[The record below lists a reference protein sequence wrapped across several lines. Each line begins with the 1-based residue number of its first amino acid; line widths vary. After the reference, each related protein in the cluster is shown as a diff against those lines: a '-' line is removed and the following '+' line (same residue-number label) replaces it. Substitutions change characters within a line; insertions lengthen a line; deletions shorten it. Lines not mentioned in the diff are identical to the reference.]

1 VAQERVDDCNE
12 FRGVAER
19 AERKNAAMKRGSRV
33 LACSVVAGVVGVILL
48 SSGCRGAG
56 GAAGA
61 EAGSERSALVT
72 LDELLTPPPDARHP
86 YLQEPFAGL
95 ERSLRLAPDVRAARE
110 AHLADAF
117 AAHTSDPSEANAIWV
132 GRRLAYLGLHEHA
145 ALWFERE
152 IAARPDSYRLRRHLG
167 HRWITL
173 REFERAHLVLDE
185 ARALAADVPD
195 EIEPDGQ
202 PNARGIP
209 TSTLQGNID
218 YHRALAAYLLGDFD
232 AAIEAWRACVET
244 WATNDDSRVAAGH
257 WLLLTLRR
265 AGRELEFASIVAAL
279 PTSPDVIENHAYR
292 ELVDLHA
299 GRVSA
304 ESLLGLAAD
313 PVHDATRTYGVARWY
328 LDHPGATDEDRTR
341 GAALLRLVAEQVPW
355 ESFARIA
362 AEVDCER
369 TKH

>member
-1 VAQERVDDCNE
+1 MAR
-12 FRGVAER
+12 
-19 AERKNAAMKRGSRV
+19 
-33 LACSVVAGVVGVILL
+33 LAGLL
-48 SSGCRGAG
+48 VFLIALGCRTAPVSEAPSAPAVG
-56 GAAGA
+56 GASVGLADV
-61 EAGSERSALVT
+61 ER
-72 LDELLTPPPDARHP
+72 LLH
-86 YLQEPFAGL
+86 
-95 ERSLRLAPDVRAARE
+95 LAPDVRAGRE
-110 AHLADAF
+110 QQLADAL
-117 AAHTSDPSEANAIWV
+117 AAHAADPSEANAIWV
-132 GRRLAYLGLHEHA
+132 GRRLAYLGLHAHA
-145 ALWFERE
+145 VAWFEE
-152 IAARPDSYRLRRHLG
+152 HIAERPDSFRLRRHLG

-173 REFERAHLVLDE
+173 REFERARAVLDE

-232 AAIEAWRACVET
+232 AAITAWRACVEI

-265 AGRELEFASIVAAL
+265 AGREAEFAAVVAAL
-279 PTSPDVIENHAYR
+279 PASPDVIENHAYR

-313 PVHDATRTYGVARWY
+313 PVHDATRTYGVARWFI
-328 LDHPGATDEDRTR
+328 DHPGASDADRAR
-341 GAALLRLVAEQVPW
+341 GLALLRLVAEQAPW

-362 AEVDCER
+362 AEVDMAR
-369 TKH
+369 

>member
-1 VAQERVDDCNE
+1 MTRLVGLLLVLVAFGCRTASVSE
-12 FRGVAER
+12 APSER
-19 AERKNAAMKRGSRV
+19 AVGLADVER
-33 LACSVVAGVVGVILL
+33 LL
-48 SSGCRGAG
+48 RI
-56 GAAGA
+56 
-61 EAGSERSALVT
+61 
-72 LDELLTPPPDARHP
+72 TPD
-86 YLQEPFAGL
+86 L
-95 ERSLRLAPDVRAARE
+95 RAARE
-110 AHLADAF
+110 AQLSDAL
-117 AAHTSDPSEANAIWV
+117 AAHASDPSEANAIWV
-132 GRRLAYLGLHEHA
+132 GRRLAYLGMHEHA
-145 ALWFERE
+145 VVWFEE
-152 IAARPDSYRLRRHLG
+152 QLGLWPDSFRLRRHLG

-173 REFERAHLVLDE
+173 REFERARAVLDE

-265 AGRELEFASIVAAL
+265 AGREAEFASVVAAL
-279 PTSPDVIENHAYR
+279 PAAPDVIENHAYR

-304 ESLLGLAAD
+304 VSLLGLAAD
-313 PVHDATRTYGVARWY
+313 PVHDATRTFGVARWY
-328 LDHPGATDEDRTR
+328 LDHPGATDEDRAR
-341 GAALLRLVAEQVPW
+341 GAALLRLVAEQAPW
-355 ESFARIA
+355 ESFARVA
-362 AEVDCER
+362 AEVDRQRTER
-369 TKH
+369 